1 MAAGFFKSFINL
13 SPSAGPLFCPVKHA
27 TIHTYEERPMTDKT
41 PKTQRP
47 KAQME
52 ARADAP
58 DWFGVDPRVLAKR
71 QAAKK
76 DEKATQQND

>member
-1 MAAGFFKSFINL
+1 
-13 SPSAGPLFCPVKHA
+13 
-27 TIHTYEERPMTDKT
+27 MTDKT

-47 KAQME
+47 KTQME

-71 QAAKK
+71 QAAKEVAK
-76 DEKATQQND
+76 DREPNE